1 MGGMSAPAFDTLKA
15 AKQLG
20 AAGFDDA
27 QAEAVIATVA
37 GSTGQDI
44 EVLKADV
51 GVLKTD
57 VGVLKTDVG
66 VLKADVGVLK
76 ADVQELKTDV
86 GVLKADVQE
95 LKVDVGT
102 LKVDVQTL
110 RRDVQALEL
119 RVAGKFEA
127 LYKHLWFMGA
137 GAVAANAGVVTVLI
151 TLLT

>member
-37 GSTGQDI
+37 GSSGQ
-44 EVLKADV
+44 
-51 GVLKTD
+51 
-57 VGVLKTDVG
+57 DVG
-66 VLKADVGVLK
+66 VLKADVEALK
-76 ADVQELKTDV
+76 AAL
-86 GVLKADVQE
+86 
-95 LKVDVGT
+95 
-102 LKVDVQTL
+102 
-110 RRDVQALEL
+110 QALEL
-119 RVAGKFEA
+119 SIAGKFEA

-137 GAVAANAGVVTVLI
+137 GVVAANAAVVTVLI

>member
-1 MGGMSAPAFDTLKA
+1 MSAMSAPAFDTLKA

-37 GSTGQDI
+37 GSSGQ
-44 EVLKADV
+44 
-51 GVLKTD
+51 
-57 VGVLKTDVG
+57 DVG
-66 VLKADVGVLK
+66 VLKADV
-76 ADVQELKTDV
+76 ET
-86 GVLKADVQE
+86 
-95 LKVDVGT
+95 LKVDVGA
-102 LKVDVQTL
+102 LKADFQEMKKDFQAL
-110 RRDVQALEL
+110 RADVQALEL

-137 GAVAANAGVVTVLI
+137 GVVAANAAVVTGLI

>member
-1 MGGMSAPAFDTLKA
+1 MSAMSAPAFDTLKA

-37 GSTGQDI
+37 GSSGQ
-44 EVLKADV
+44 
-51 GVLKTD
+51 
-57 VGVLKTDVG
+57 DVG
-66 VLKADVGVLK
+66 VLKADVETLK
-76 ADVQELKTDV
+76 ADVET
-86 GVLKADVQE
+86 
-95 LKVDVGT
+95 LKVDVGA
-102 LKVDVQTL
+102 LKADFQEMKKDFQAL
-110 RRDVQALEL
+110 RADVQALEL

-137 GAVAANAGVVTVLI
+137 GVVAANAAVVTGLI

>member
-37 GSTGQDI
+37 GSSGQ
-44 EVLKADV
+44 
-51 GVLKTD
+51 
-57 VGVLKTDVG
+57 DVG

-76 ADVQELKTDV
+76 ADVR
-86 GVLKADVQE
+86 VLKADVQE
-95 LKVDVGT
+95 LRK
-102 LKVDVQTL
+102 
-110 RRDVQALEL
+110 DVQALEL

-137 GAVAANAGVVTVLI
+137 GVVAANAAVVTVLI